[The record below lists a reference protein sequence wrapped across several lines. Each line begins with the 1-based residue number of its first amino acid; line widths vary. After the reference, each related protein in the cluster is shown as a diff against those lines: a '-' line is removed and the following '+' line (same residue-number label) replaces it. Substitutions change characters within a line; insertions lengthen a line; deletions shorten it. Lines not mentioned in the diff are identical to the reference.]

1 MVSAR
6 FLVLNNAVNPDVG
19 VTGDDVL
26 VAPVAIADTTID
38 ADAGADADD
47 DADDDDDDDD
57 NRLSA
62 PACDMDSVVVV
73 VVNERDVEGSRC
85 PFCKSFPRAFSL
97 CALE

>member
-6 FLVLNNAVNPDVG
+6 FLVLNNAENPDVG
-19 VTGDDVL
+19 VAGDVL
-26 VAPVAIADTTID
+26 VAPGAVADTTID

-73 VVNERDVEGSRC
+73 VVNERDVEG
-85 PFCKSFPRAFSL
+85 
-97 CALE
+97 